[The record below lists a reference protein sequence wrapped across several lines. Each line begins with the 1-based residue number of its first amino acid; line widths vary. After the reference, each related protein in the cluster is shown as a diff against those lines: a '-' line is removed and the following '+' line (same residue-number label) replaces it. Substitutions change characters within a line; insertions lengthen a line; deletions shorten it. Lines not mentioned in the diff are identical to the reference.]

1 MASTATS
8 RIAIFAIPLKQGA
21 DLTIPMVWADDGG
34 DPMNLTGYS
43 MRLQIRT
50 IGLGP
55 TPLLT
60 LDSNS
65 QSGSRIA
72 LGGTSG
78 QIDLVFAHADTAG
91 LSPTGL
97 PLPGT
102 NLRGPGIFQI
112 GVQDLKYTDPN
123 GKVDYLFSG
132 PVYLEPSATL

>member
-1 MASTATS
+1 MASTGS
-8 RIAIFAIPLKQGA
+8 SQIAIFPISLKQGA
-21 DLTIPMVWADDGG
+21 DLTIPMVWADDNGN
-34 DPMNLTGYS
+34 PINLTGYS

-65 QSGSRIA
+65 QSGSRIVI
-72 LGGTSG
+72 GGTSG
-78 QIDLVFAHADTAG
+78 AIDLVFARDDTAA
-91 LSPTGL
+91 LVPTGL

-112 GVQDLKYTDPN
+112 GVHDLQFTDPN
-123 GKVDYLFSG
+123 DNTAYLFSG
-132 PVYLEPSATL
+132 PAYLEPRVTI

>member
-1 MASTATS
+1 MASTAAS
-8 RIAIFAIPLKQGA
+8 RVALFAIPLKQGA
-21 DLTIPMVWADDGG
+21 DETISMVWADDNGN
-34 DPMNLTGYS
+34 PINLTGYS

-60 LDSNS
+60 LDSSS
-65 QSGSRIA
+65 QTGSRIV

-78 QIDLVFAHADTAG
+78 VIDLVFAHADTVA

-102 NLRGPGIFQI
+102 NLNGPGIFQI
-112 GVQDLKYTDPN
+112 GVHDLKYTDPN
-123 GKVDYLFSG
+123 GLVDYLFSG
-132 PVYLEPSATL
+132 PAYLEPSATL